1 MRNCTTEQ
9 ACSLSNTTAR
19 FEFETG
25 IGRDIK
31 SSYSRANQAQSCSTK
46 LNYHRIHAD
55 KSILIPYDKPNLSPK
70 NRSSPTIQERTS
82 SNLDL
87 VLPVMQMELE

>member
-1 MRNCTTEQ
+1 MKNYKTEE
-9 ACSLSNTTAR
+9 ACFLSSTIAR
-19 FEFETG
+19 FYFETG

-31 SSYSRANQAQSCSTK
+31 SNCSRANQAQRCSTK
-46 LNYHRIHAD
+46 LNYHRNHAD

-70 NRSSPTIQERTS
+70 NRSSPTIQGRTS

-87 VLPVMQMELE
+87 VLPAMQMELE